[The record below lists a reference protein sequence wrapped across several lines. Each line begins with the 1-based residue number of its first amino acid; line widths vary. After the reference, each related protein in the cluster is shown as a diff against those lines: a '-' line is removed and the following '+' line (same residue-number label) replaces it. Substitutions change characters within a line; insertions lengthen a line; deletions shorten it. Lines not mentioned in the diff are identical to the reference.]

1 MQSAR
6 TAFDVSQVTLHV
18 RKSNEP
24 AIGLYT
30 SLEFYTMETKPG
42 FCESVSLMHTD
53 IDEPWYIDDDG
64 EDAFTMTLVLRDD
77 VNT

>member
-1 MQSAR
+1 
-6 TAFDVSQVTLHV
+6 
-18 RKSNEP
+18 
-24 AIGLYT
+24 
-30 SLEFYTMETKPG
+30 METKPG

-64 EDAFTMTLVLRDD
+64 EDAFTMNLVLRDD